1 LDTNILE
8 QRSAAGVES
17 PDEALVGSHSLY
29 AIQSI
34 SLSQIYYDLL
44 IVHHALSKQQKRYK
58 ITRNSASKHLKVGK
72 IAHFTQQNGE
82 NCMCFVQSVCAG
94 L

>member
-1 LDTNILE
+1 LYTNILE
-8 QRSAAGVES
+8 QRSAADVES

-34 SLSQIYYDLL
+34 SLSQIYYNDLL

-58 ITRNSASKHLKVGK
+58 ITRNSASKHL
-72 IAHFTQQNGE
+72 
-82 NCMCFVQSVCAG
+82 
-94 L
+94 